1 MTYTD
6 QSDDAQNL
14 TAALLVTIHENNQ
27 YDNRVVAVALG
38 AVVGALAQ
46 RSSDKQ
52 HYIENIIKIAE
63 IF

>member
-38 AVVGALAQ
+38 RWSAHLRREVQ
-46 RSSDKQ
+46 IS
-52 HYIENIIKIAE
+52 NIT
-63 IF
+63 